1 MLDPVELEAEYKK
14 TPDGATTNGQLT
26 WLPGAAGVQPNTT
39 NAYAWTNN
47 IISAND
53 THKKMSL
60 FIKWRKQ
67 DGKAPA
73 YGIGSS
79 YDFAANTTFNPNPK
93 PIKNGSYCLEM
104 DFNANLNQANTYV
117 DYVFKGNSGNVLI
130 VRADQASGTVSLRD
144 SDGNVIGTAHTLAS
158 KTTTAVYL
166 RLEFDMNQKKLNAW
180 AGSYAAVS
188 DVGVK
193 VGNAPALSSCTKL
206 VMDSSFLSQSEQ
218 LIGMDIYAQK
228 GVSADGPIS
237 NVYGMK
243 ITELEDITPPLQ
255 SYTVTAN
262 SADETK
268 GTAVVTT
275 AGTAFEAGTSVTVEA
290 TPKAGNKF
298 TGWTA
303 TGITLT
309 EAQKTQN
316 PLTITMPAANVTLS
330 AAFAAKTNASVSPQA
345 ANYDKYAEHA
355 NHKDIAVTLTPG
367 EYTFRALKNS
377 TTTLTLTEGT
387 DYTVSGNVYTIK
399 TSYLDTL
406 AKGERTLM
414 FEMDG
419 GTNPTVVITVENSTP
434 TPPPT
439 YTVTTASA
447 DAAKGT
453 AAVKTG
459 EGGPFEAGVRVT
471 IEATPT
477 AGNKFTGWT
486 ATGITLTEE
495 QKTQNPLMIFMPA
508 ENVTLTATF
517 EEKTNAAVTPATASY
532 DKYIEH
538 ANHKEIAVTLAAG
551 DYTFSALKN
560 GAAALTAETDYTVS
574 GNVYTIKT
582 SYLDTMANG
591 AQTLTFEMDGG
602 VNPTVVITVANST
615 PTTPGQ
621 TAHIVTVS
629 AGTGGTARV
638 GGDKTEFLPGE
649 IVTVEAAVGSG
660 YSFGSWKATGAALYP
675 NGTSATFTMPNNDVT
690 VYATFIKD
698 RQSGG
703 GGGGGT
709 QRGSSTKAGV
719 VVVPENTGTSG
730 TSDNNYRKPDVDHVS
745 SNYFADVSTEST
757 WAYGYIEHLAAA
769 GIVSG
774 DQNRN
779 FAPKTNVTREE
790 FLKMLMGA
798 LNITATDGGYG
809 FSDIGNDDWF
819 APYVYTARNL
829 GIVNG
834 MGDGTFGI
842 GQTITREDMA
852 VMASRALAAAGKTL
866 TQTQQTALVDAVQ
879 ISDYAQ
885 SAAQQLASAGVICG
899 DEHAAFRP
907 QDTALRE
914 EAAKVIYYIWVA

>member
-1 MLDPVELEAEYKK
+1 M
-14 TPDGATTNGQLT
+14 
-26 WLPGAAGVQPNTT
+26 
-39 NAYAWTNN
+39 
-47 IISAND
+47 
-53 THKKMSL
+53 
-60 FIKWRKQ
+60 
-67 DGKAPA
+67 
-73 YGIGSS
+73 
-79 YDFAANTTFNPNPK
+79 
-93 PIKNGSYCLEM
+93 
-104 DFNANLNQANTYV
+104 
-117 DYVFKGNSGNVLI
+117 
-130 VRADQASGTVSLRD
+130 
-144 SDGNVIGTAHTLAS
+144 
-158 KTTTAVYL
+158 
-166 RLEFDMNQKKLNAW
+166 
-180 AGSYAAVS
+180 
-188 DVGVK
+188 
-193 VGNAPALSSCTKL
+193 
-206 VMDSSFLSQSEQ
+206 
-218 LIGMDIYAQK
+218 
-228 GVSADGPIS
+228 
-237 NVYGMK
+237 
-243 ITELEDITPPLQ
+243 
-255 SYTVTAN
+255 
-262 SADETK
+262 
-268 GTAVVTT
+268 
-275 AGTAFEAGTSVTVEA
+275 
-290 TPKAGNKF
+290 
-298 TGWTA
+298 
-303 TGITLT
+303 
-309 EAQKTQN
+309 
-316 PLTITMPAANVTLS
+316 
-330 AAFAAKTNASVSPQA
+330 
-345 ANYDKYAEHA
+345 
-355 NHKDIAVTLTPG
+355 
-367 EYTFRALKNS
+367 
-377 TTTLTLTEGT
+377 
-387 DYTVSGNVYTIK
+387 
-399 TSYLDTL
+399 
-406 AKGERTLM
+406 
-414 FEMDG
+414 
-419 GTNPTVVITVENSTP
+419 
-434 TPPPT
+434 
-439 YTVTTASA
+439 
-447 DAAKGT
+447 
-453 AAVKTG
+453 
-459 EGGPFEAGVRVT
+459 
-471 IEATPT
+471 
-477 AGNKFTGWT
+477 
-486 ATGITLTEE
+486 
-495 QKTQNPLMIFMPA
+495 
-508 ENVTLTATF
+508 
-517 EEKTNAAVTPATASY
+517 
-532 DKYIEH
+532 
-538 ANHKEIAVTLAAG
+538 
-551 DYTFSALKN
+551 
-560 GAAALTAETDYTVS
+560 TAETDYTVS

-582 SYLDTMANG
+582 SYLDTLANG

-602 VNPTVVITVANST
+602 VNPTVVITVADST

-621 TAHIVTVS
+621 TAHTVTVS

-638 GGDKTEFLPGE
+638 GGGKTEFLPGE

-690 VYATFIKD
+690 VYATFVKD

-709 QRGSSTKAGV
+709 QRGSSTNAGV

-730 TSDNNYRKPDVDHVS
+730 TSDNNYREPDVDHVS